1 MDEKTATIQVRT
13 SEPLKQKLEEFAKG
27 KGMTKLTRL
36 VWIAI
41 ANEVGKEDPEFR
53 DEILAQM

>member
-1 MDEKTATIQVRT
+1 MEEKTATIQVRT
-13 SEPLKQKLEEFAKG
+13 SESLKQKLEAHAKA

-41 ANEVGKEDPEFR
+41 ANEVRDTNPELR

>member
-1 MDEKTATIQVRT
+1 MDDKTATIQVRT
-13 SEPLKQKLEEFAKG
+13 SEPLKRKLEEFAKG

-36 VWIAI
+36 VWIAL
-41 ANEVGKEDPEFR
+41 ADKVREEDPELH

>member
-1 MDEKTATIQVRT
+1 MEEKTATIQTRT
-13 SEPLKQKLEEFAKG
+13 TEQLKQKLEAYARG

-36 VWIAI
+36 VWIAL
-41 ANEVGKEDPEFR
+41 ANEVGKDNPELK